1 VCGATVLRRARP
13 HRSGA
18 TRHLANERRR
28 RKRTAQ
34 EGEALRQKRRD
45 FVRVDGDE
53 RARGNGVMTPHGAA
67 GKDRE
72 DGQEQARGKPAATA
86 VGEGGAVTAKTP
98 RMTTIPSHQ
107 RATDSHNN
115 TRPVAL
121 RKTFGAGIRGRQFY
135 CRFKHWTTSMYRFPN
150 AADSLCFSHK
160 NAFLRCNAA
169 ETMHCSTCGSAYTSQ
184 KGRQLFFHNFDVST
198 FPEGLLKEHAVRN
211 KGFSPYI
218 SYHLQGFV
226 LTQNKTN

>member
-1 VCGATVLRRARP
+1 MCGATVLRRARP
-13 HRSGA
+13 HRSDA
-18 TRHLANERRR
+18 TRHLADERRR

-53 RARGNGVMTPHGAA
+53 RARGNGVMTPHGAT
-67 GKDRE
+67 GNDRE

-121 RKTFGAGIRGRQFY
+121 RETFV
-135 CRFKHWTTSMYRFPN
+135 H
-150 AADSLCFSHK
+150 
-160 NAFLRCNAA
+160 AFEVVNLIAVSRIERLRCIAFQ
-169 ETMHCSTCGSAYTSQ
+169 TRSIC
-184 KGRQLFFHNFDVST
+184 DVSRRKRVFCT
-198 FPEGLLKEHAVRN
+198 ATPLKHCRVRSVVQHIRAKMAVNYFFTILMSALSPTPKKRRTCNEIAAPYLTLRITYTGL
-211 KGFSPYI
+211 Y
-218 SYHLQGFV
+218 
-226 LTQNKTN
+226 